1 MEKTITAFISLGFA
15 CGGPEMG
22 DYGTFTVDLTEAEIK
37 LLDEIVKEETK
48 GYKRHVVEERYPD
61 LHKKIVDAAKDLV
74 RDVIVHDGMQ
84 FIEDFTEED
93 ETIYDSLD
101 YHSQAEFLVK
111 KFNLEP
117 EILDADVCYYLCR
130 DELPRD
136 FRNRW

>member
-1 MEKTITAFISLGFA
+1 MQEKKDRS
-15 CGGPEMG
+15 
-22 DYGTFTVDLTEAEIK
+22 
-37 LLDEIVKEETK
+37 
-48 GYKRHVVEERYPD
+48 
-61 LHKKIVDAAKDLV
+61 AAKDLV

-101 YHSQAEFLVK
+101 YHSQTEFLVK